1 MRRTSPPCECVRLGA
16 EGGHDGEWRRSRR
29 WACIA
34 SGAPFERTPENVNL
48 RHEDRLE
55 RFSGMVFEDEIVNVR
70 DRHFSGFFRIQIL
83 ESIPKEKRK
92 RSTAVAQGYVST
104 KGRQLGWVEPNRLG
118 IRWYQTCLT

>member
-70 DRHFSGFFRIQIL
+70 DRHFKS
-83 ESIPKEKRK
+83 SSPSPKK
-92 RSTAVAQGYVST
+92 
-104 KGRQLGWVEPNRLG
+104 KGNGPLPLPKDMFPLRADN
-118 IRWYQTCLT
+118 